1 MAAGLER
8 GKPHLPGTVV
18 PVVVRVRGHL
28 DPGCRLGAVLRLL
41 LASQNE
47 SHTLEGG
54 PRLQ

>member
-1 MAAGLER
+1 VAAGLER